1 MKDRRGLALLL
12 TSLLLLGVGWTA
24 PAARATDTTP
34 APTISRLAGTDRY
47 ATSAA
52 ISAAT
57 FSPGVPVVYLASGA
71 NFPDAL
77 SGGPVAAAAGGP
89 ILLVTATRVPA
100 VIQAEIERLK
110 PATIVA
116 LGGTSVVSDAVLAS
130 LASIA
135 PVSRL
140 AGTDRYATSAAIS
153 AATFSPGVPV
163 VYLASGAN
171 FPDALSGGPVAA
183 AAGGPILLVTAT
195 RVPAVIQAEI
205 ERLKP
210 ATIVALGGTSVVSDA
225 VLASLASI
233 APVSRLAGT
242 DRYATSAA
250 ISAATFSPGVPVVY
264 LASGANFPDALSGG
278 PVAAAA
284 GGPILLVTATRVPAV
299 IQAEIERLKPATI
312 VALGGTSVVSD
323 AVLYTAAG
331 LTPPAP
337 AIPPLPAKTST
348 KNVPILMYHRV
359 SPTIDPGSTL
369 PSLVVTPAQFE
380 SQMKALKAGGWHSIT
395 SRTLYE
401 MVTAKVPIE
410 AKTFVI
416 TFDDG
421 RDDGYNYAFPIMKK
435 YGFVGT
441 YYIIT
446 SRINDTSSR
455 YLNTTELQTLT
466 EAGDE
471 IANHTVG
478 HVSLSAGS
486 YTTDR
491 TQIRRANDFIESAVG
506 IRPISLAYP
515 YGDCDTD
522 AMSAARDEGI
532 KIATTTREA
541 VYTIGMTLLKA
552 PRVRVARG
560 DSAATLIFA
569 MTH

>member
-1 MKDRRGLALLL
+1 M
-12 TSLLLLGVGWTA
+12 LGVGWAAPAA
-24 PAARATDTTP
+24 PAARAADATP
-34 APTISRLAGTDRY
+34 APTISRLAGADRY

-57 FSPGVPVVYLASGA
+57 FSPGVPVVYLANGA

-89 ILLVTATRVPA
+89 ILLVTATSVPA
-100 VIQAEIERLK
+100 VIQAEIKRLQ

-140 AGTDRYATSAAIS
+140 AGADRYATSAAIS

-163 VYLASGAN
+163 VYLANGAN

-195 RVPAVIQAEI
+195 SVPAVIQAEI
-205 ERLKP
+205 KRLQP

-233 APVSRLAGT
+233 APVSRLAGA

-264 LASGANFPDALSGG
+264 LANGANFPDALSGG

-284 GGPILLVTATRVPAV
+284 GGPILLVTATSVPAV
-299 IQAEIERLKPATI
+299 IQAEIKRLQPATI

-337 AIPPLPAKTST
+337 PIPPLPACLYKDLTTSRAAYSEYATTLLDTIYGLPSGYSPSGLVSTRLSGGGLVRPIVSVDLKAMVAAASAAGARLANVSAYRSYSTQVSTFAHWVRVGGMAAALRTSARAGHSEHQLGTVIDFSTYGGGSPFIGDWATTKAGAWMLRNGWTYGWVMSYPKGKTS
-348 KNVPILMYHRV
+348 V
-359 SPTIDPGSTL
+359 SCYAYEP
-369 PSLVVTPAQFE
+369 
-380 SQMKALKAGGWHSIT
+380 WHYRWVG
-395 SRTLYE
+395 RT
-401 MVTAKVPIE
+401 E
-410 AKTFVI
+410 AKAI
-416 TFDDG
+416 HDSG
-421 RDDGYNYAFPIMKK
+421 
-435 YGFVGT
+435 
-441 YYIIT
+441 
-446 SRINDTSSR
+446 
-455 YLNTTELQTLT
+455 L
-466 EAGDE
+466 
-471 IANHTVG
+471 
-478 HVSLSAGS
+478 
-486 YTTDR
+486 
-491 TQIRRANDFIESAVG
+491 
-506 IRPISLAYP
+506 
-515 YGDCDTD
+515 
-522 AMSAARDEGI
+522 
-532 KIATTTREA
+532 TTREW
-541 VYTIGMTLLKA
+541 IW
-552 PRVRVARG
+552 
-560 DSAATLIFA
+560 ATYGS
-569 MTH
+569 